1 MKRVEIDPIVEALEQ
16 IPYGLFIIGAR
27 NGDRSDL
34 NGMMADWVTQL
45 SFQPRLIGI
54 SFENNS
60 TTLRFIKESGAFT
73 VNLLGAGDRDLAAK
87 FCQPRDAS
95 KIQGRSEEM
104 QQVVY
109 KKFEGIDFWDGDET
123 GCPVLSEAMMWLEC
137 ELHDTIAVGDHTL
150 VVGRVIDG
158 AVQKEAEPLTSR
170 ILGWSY
176 AG

>member
-27 NGDRSDL
+27 SGDGSDV

-45 SFQPRLIGI
+45 SFKPRLIGI

-60 TTLRFIKESGAFT
+60 TTLRFIKESGRFT
-73 VNLLGAGDRDLAAK
+73 VNLLGANDRSLAQK

-95 KIQGRSEEM
+95 KIEGRSEEA
-104 QQVVY
+104 QQVIY
-109 KKFEGIDFWDGDET
+109 KKFEGVDYWDGDLT
-123 GCPVLSEAMMWLEC
+123 GCPILSEAMMWLEC
-137 ELHDTIAVGDHTL
+137 KLHEAIVIGDHTL
-150 VVGRVIDG
+150 IVGEVLSG
-158 AVQKEAEPLTSR
+158 EVQKEAEPLTSR